1 MKDNLELWDKVSSTD
16 PKYTKLVEYGRRKF
30 TTINAQFQIRNA
42 TEQFGTYGKGFGI
55 ESTTFEHLPLQ
66 DEVLLICHAIFFYK
80 INEERYSFP
89 ISSSIMLLD
98 RENKTDKLI
107 IDDEA
112 YKKIETDITTKA
124 LSKLGFNA
132 DVFLGQYDDNRYVNS
147 MKEKF
152 AEMKPEAKVAEIK
165 PEDESKIIKSSWQ
178 DEINKCNTETELMY
192 LYNSNKTTVDVDPTI
207 KAMFTKRRI
216 QITSTYTKK

>member
-1 MKDNLELWDKVSSTD
+1 MIKNLELWEKVAATD
-16 PKYTKLVEYGRRKF
+16 PKYTKLVEYGKRKY

-55 ESTTFEHLPLQ
+55 ESTTYEHLPLQ
-66 DEVLLICHAIFFYK
+66 DRVLLICHAIFFYK
-80 INEERYSFP
+80 IGDDKYSFP
-89 ISSSIMLLD
+89 ISSSILLLD
-98 RENKTDKLI
+98 RDKYDKYNV
-107 IDDEA
+107 DDEA

-152 AEMKPEAKVAEIK
+152 AESKPEAKIAEIK
-165 PEDESKIIKSSWQ
+165 PEDESKIIRGSWQ
-178 DEINKCNTETELMY
+178 DEINKCKTETELMY
-192 LYNSNKTTVDVDPTI
+192 LYNSNKTTVDIDTKI
-207 KAMFTKRRI
+207 KAMFTKRKI
-216 QITSTYTKK
+216 EINIKK

>member
-1 MKDNLELWDKVSSTD
+1 MNTNLELWEKVAATD
-16 PKYTKLVEYGRRKF
+16 PKYTKLVEYGKRKY

-55 ESTTFEHLPLQ
+55 ESTTYEHLPLR
-66 DEVLLICHAIFFYK
+66 DRVLLICHATFFYK
-80 INEERYSFP
+80 IGDEKFSFP
-89 ISSSIMLLD
+89 ISSSIILLD
-98 RENKTDKLI
+98 IDKYDKFI

-152 AEMKPEAKVAEIK
+152 AESKPEAKVAEIK
-165 PEDESKIIKSSWQ
+165 PEDESKIIRGSWQ
-178 DEINKCNTETELMY
+178 DEINKCNNETELVY
-192 LYNSNKTTVDVDPTI
+192 LYNSNKTTVDLDPKI
-207 KAMFTKRRI
+207 QAMFTKRRI
-216 QITSTYTKK
+216 ETVSTKK